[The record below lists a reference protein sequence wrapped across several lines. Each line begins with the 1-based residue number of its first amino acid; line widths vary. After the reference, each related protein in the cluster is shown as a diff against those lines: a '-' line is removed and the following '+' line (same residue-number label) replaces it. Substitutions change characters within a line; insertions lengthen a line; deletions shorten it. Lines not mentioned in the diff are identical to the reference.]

1 MTLLILGI
9 LLFLGIHTVPMAQGL
24 RQGIHSATSPTIY
37 KALFSLV
44 SLAGLVLIVMG
55 YGQMQGQGR
64 LNPEIYTPP
73 IWLRHLTLLLMWPSM
88 ILLVAANVPSR
99 VRTMAKHPMLV
110 GIKLWAFA
118 HLLANGD
125 LASLILF
132 GSFLAWAVVD
142 RISVKRRA
150 ALGPLGTKT
159 GGLKGD
165 LIAVV
170 GGTALYLVLLLW
182 AHKWLIGVA
191 PVGG

>member
-1 MTLLILGI
+1 MILLILGI
-9 LLFLGIHTVPMAQGL
+9 VLFLGIHTVPMAQGL
-24 RQGIHSATSPTIY
+24 RRGLQSATSPALY
-37 KALFSLV
+37 QVLFSLV
-44 SLAGLVLIVMG
+44 SAAGLVLIVMG

-73 IWLRHLTLLLMWPSM
+73 IWLRHVTLLLMWPAM
-88 ILLVAANVPSR
+88 ILLVAAYVPSR
-99 VRTMAKHPMLV
+99 IRTMAKHPMLAS
-110 GIKLWAFA
+110 IKLWAFA

-159 GGLKGD
+159 GGLAGD
-165 LIAVV
+165 LIAVA
-170 GGTALYLVLLLW
+170 GGTAVYLVLLLW

-191 PVGG
+191 PVGI